1 MIAMLVYAV
10 GTGARREAIDRKRVL
25 LGPTVGGGLN
35 GYSGSRLNAVRFRG
49 RPFIRAAKIATPTF
63 TIRNCPP
70 LAEQNERIGPMASA
84 KNNGGRPPTYKK
96 SNAQHGKKLCELG
109 ATDQEIA
116 DFFEVDVRTI
126 YRWKHDHDEFC
137 QALKSGK
144 DVADE
149 RVERSLYQRAIGYEQ
164 DEVKIFMPG
173 GAEEPVYAPFRAKVA
188 PDTTAAI
195 FWLKNRRS
203 GQWRDVKAQEI
214 SGPSGGPVKVSE
226 IRLVG
231 PDES

>member
-1 MIAMLVYAV
+1 MA
-10 GTGARREAIDRKRVL
+10 GGSDSTSGA
-25 LGPTVGGGLN
+25 
-35 GYSGSRLNAVRFRG
+35 G
-49 RPFIRAAKIATPTF
+49 RPSVYEDDFARQARK
-63 TIRNCPP
+63 
-70 LAEQNERIGPMASA
+70 LA
-84 KNNGGRPPTYKK
+84 
-96 SNAQHGKKLCELG
+96 ELG

-137 QALKSGK
+137 QALKTGK

-173 GAEEPVYAPFRAKVA
+173 GADKPVYAPYRAKIA

-195 FWLKNRRS
+195 FWLKNRRAAD
-203 GQWRDVKAQEI
+203 WRDKTETQHSGAVEI
-214 SGPSGGPVKVSE
+214 TKVE
-226 IRLVG
+226 RVFTR
-231 PDES
+231 PEA